1 MKTKM
6 VHVKINEIP
15 EKIDTMISMVERGEI
30 FIITKEGK
38 PIAEILPVK
47 DKCRNWKRKI
57 EKITL
62 PGGISTQTYI
72 EEERNL
78 R

>member
-1 MKTKM
+1 M
-6 VHVKINEIP
+6 VLVKIDEIP
-15 EKIDTMISMVERGEI
+15 EKIDTMISMVERGEV

-38 PIAEILPVK
+38 PIVEILPVK
-47 DKCRNWKRKI
+47 NKSRNWKRKI

-62 PGGISTQTYI
+62 PAGISTQTYI
-72 EEERNL
+72 EEERSL